1 MGIMLS
7 GVCLGINIPDVQV
20 KADSLIYAR
29 FVPSGRLAFAGK
41 FPASLSLICLQDSFI
56 KKAAQDV
63 DMCCNPL
70 PPPPPPLSCLQ
81 ISTLL

>member
-1 MGIMLS
+1 MLS

-63 DMCCNPL
+63 DMCCNQL
-70 PPPPPPLSCLQ
+70 PPPTTTSLVYKYQLS
-81 ISTLL
+81 SE